1 MLVHRFL
8 LVQARES
15 TVVALVQSPVLRHG
29 NPQLVRLLQSQKQ
42 GFDGALQA
50 RSVSRVELQALSLDK
65 LSSISGF
72 LNT

>member
-1 MLVHRFL
+1 MLVHRLL

-15 TVVALVQSPVLRHG
+15 TVVALVQSPVLRHR

-42 GFDGALQA
+42 GLDGALQA

>member
-42 GFDGALQA
+42 GLDGALQA
-50 RSVSRVELQALSLDK
+50 GSVSRIELQALSLDK